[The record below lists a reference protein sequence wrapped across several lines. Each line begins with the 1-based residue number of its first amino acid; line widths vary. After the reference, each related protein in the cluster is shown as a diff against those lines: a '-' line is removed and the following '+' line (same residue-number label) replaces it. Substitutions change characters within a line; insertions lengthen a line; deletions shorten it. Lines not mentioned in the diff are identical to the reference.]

1 MSEETSKVEEENV
14 RSYICVYISIVKT
27 HTLSLYRTTQT
38 EFSDVVFS
46 DGPDPDNFVF
56 VLACIRM
63 VQRSKDNPVHI
74 VVTGRPVNFTSKSF
88 RPEDIKASGKSI
100 IKLLPR
106 DDNEKD
112 DPTDGELVTLD
123 TICRFDRF
131 LKAAGEEGNYV
142 LYNGLVSSHAPV
154 SHKMHA
160 LEFLMDR
167 ASFVRDQSVEVP
179 VMGEVLEVC
188 TENGWTW
195 GVVTRVPRHKGWADI
210 YCSAQSRVFKKVDV
224 RESNQFVL
232 RILYYQSL
240 TVHSENYECRL

>member
-1 MSEETSKVEEENV
+1 MSISRTS
-14 RSYICVYISIVKT
+14 RL
-27 HTLSLYRTTQT
+27 TLSLYRTTQT